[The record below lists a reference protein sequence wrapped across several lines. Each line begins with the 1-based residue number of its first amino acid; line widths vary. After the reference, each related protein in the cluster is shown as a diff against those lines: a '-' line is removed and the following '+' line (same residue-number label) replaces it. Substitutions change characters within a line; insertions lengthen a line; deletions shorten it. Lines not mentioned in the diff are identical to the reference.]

1 MDFRILNYS
10 PNSNLN
16 DECDKV
22 KNRLMGVVFP
32 LNPQNKSG
40 NYIIILTSKE

>member
-10 PNSNLN
+10 ANSSLN

-22 KNRLMGVVFP
+22 KNRLMGIVFP
-32 LNPQNKSG
+32 VNPEKKTG
-40 NYIIILTSKE
+40 NYIIILTAKE